1 MNTFDNATV
10 HPHRYFSSV
19 TWKEVDKPLTTT
31 NDELFYDLLDGKKH
45 IDGECRPCKFL
56 YNRNEFNPEF
66 DYEVEPFPGFIE
78 CYSHIELDAH
88 IAQSVAYLNQKG
100 YKTDWCCEGHMNADT
115 LRKGVEVEIGIGF
128 QQNCVPDTTPN
139 GFELVKYKTGLWT
152 LRKLVIPGNKYK
164 CLTSSGNRCYRKGAT
179 KLTDEEYDKCVNF
192 LLDSYEELED
202 WASKITKMQF

>member
-1 MNTFDNATV
+1 MNTFDNATI

-56 YNRNEFNPEF
+56 YNINEFNPEF

-88 IAQSVAYLNQKG
+88 IAHIA
-100 YKTDWCCEGHMNADT
+100 
-115 LRKGVEVEIGIGF
+115 IGA
-128 QQNCVPDTTPN
+128 
-139 GFELVKYKTGLWT
+139 L
-152 LRKLVIPGNKYK
+152 
-164 CLTSSGNRCYRKGAT
+164 
-179 KLTDEEYDKCVNF
+179 
-192 LLDSYEELED
+192 
-202 WASKITKMQF
+202 

>member
-1 MNTFDNATV
+1 MNTFDNATI
-10 HPHRYFSSV
+10 HPHRYFSSI

-45 IDGECRPCKFL
+45 IDGECRPCKFV

-115 LRKGVEVEIGIGF
+115 LRKGVEVEME
-128 QQNCVPDTTPN
+128 D
-139 GFELVKYKTGLWT
+139 LAAKD
-152 LRKLVIPGNKYK
+152 KLVVNAQGFLEKSESPAA
-164 CLTSSGNRCYRKGAT
+164 GAMVWQVVKRYT
-179 KLTDEEYDKCVNF
+179 LADGQEAV
-192 LLDSYEELED
+192 
-202 WASKITKMQF
+202 KIQRIA